1 MRAPNLR
8 NSGSRLDWEAIAW
21 RGRVSFVSL
30 LSKIRPKDHIDL
42 LRDLLPSRYLPLQ
55 DSGSGNSVCLF
66 TTVADVLIG
75 LIGKEASIMNER
87 SAGSVLQMPAQIED
101 ADLEMWEH
109 HIEFKIESDRQIPET
124 DCEALIVARR
134 VEVFSRS

>member
-55 DSGSGNSVCLF
+55 DSGNGNSVCLF